1 MRRFIGSLH
10 GLRVLRNI
18 AGSIQLAYL
27 RTQPGTS
34 SPKLSFCT
42 SVKDRFEHLRQ
53 TLVPNLEYCRAYR
66 NFEFVLLDYNCP
78 DPRTK
83 TYVLEELGTYVES
96 GELTYYYFPQA
107 KYFDRSHARNLGF
120 CLGTGDILCNVDAD
134 NFIGE
139 GFPHFVASML
149 CEKNVFLQGPQDGRG
164 LLGRICLHRHHFEAV
179 GGFDERMAGW
189 GAEDEDLGRRLELL
203 GVTKRGILAERFCSS
218 ILHDDLT
225 RTRHHR
231 ETDMQAS
238 LRANRA
244 YLTENVQHGIV
255 NPNGTEFGA
264 GRVQKNGNTW
274 IEA

>member
-1 MRRFIGSLH
+1 M
-10 GLRVLRNI
+10 RNI

-27 RTQPGTS
+27 RTQPGTRT
-34 SPKLSFCT
+34 PKLSFCT
-42 SVKDRFEHLRQ
+42 SVKDRFEHLKQ
-53 TLVPNLEYCRAYR
+53 TLVVNLEHCRAYR

-83 TYVLEELGTYVES
+83 TYVLEELGAYVES
-96 GELTYYYFPQA
+96 GEITYYHFPQA

-120 CLGTGDILCNVDAD
+120 CLSTGDILCNVDAD

-139 GFPHFVASML
+139 GFP
-149 CEKNVFLQGPQDGRG
+149 LQGPQDGRG
-164 LLGRICLHRHHFEAV
+164 LMGRICLHRHHFEAV
-179 GGFDERMAGW
+179 GGYDERMTGW

-203 GVTKRGILAERFCSS
+203 GVTKRDLLAERFCSS

-231 ETDMQAS
+231 ETDLQVS

-255 NPNGTEFGA
+255 NPNGADFGA
-264 GRVQKNGNTW
+264 GRVQKNGSTW
-274 IEA
+274 IEG